1 MLSIASCL
9 LVSKVA
15 WPLQML
21 HGKANMNKLIPIW
34 LEGNNSDK
42 DIAESVTGFAE
53 WCHGVKLYS
62 FVRRSVASEG
72 KLYSRGEHGFYKRV
86 LGILY

>member
-15 WPLQML
+15 WPLQIFR
-21 HGKANMNKLIPIW
+21 GKANMNKLIPTW

-42 DIAESVTGFAE
+42 NIAE
-53 WCHGVKLYS
+53 
-62 FVRRSVASEG
+62 R
-72 KLYSRGEHGFYKRV
+72 
-86 LGILY
+86 IL